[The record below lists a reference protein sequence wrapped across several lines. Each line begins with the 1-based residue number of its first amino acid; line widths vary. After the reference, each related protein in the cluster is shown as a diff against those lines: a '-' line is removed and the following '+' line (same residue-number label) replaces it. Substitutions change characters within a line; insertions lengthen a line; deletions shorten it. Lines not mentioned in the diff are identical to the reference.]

1 MENGDSFKEKIRTI
15 TRPILLVLLFGA
27 ACYFQLKGMS
37 SDFVSTVQYAS
48 VACITEW
55 ILERPLLKIAGKA

>member
-1 MENGDSFKEKIRTI
+1 MGEESDFKENIRAI

-27 ACYFQLKGMS
+27 ACYFQLRGMS
-37 SDFVSTVQYAS
+37 SDFISTVQYTA
-48 VACITEW
+48 VAAMGEW